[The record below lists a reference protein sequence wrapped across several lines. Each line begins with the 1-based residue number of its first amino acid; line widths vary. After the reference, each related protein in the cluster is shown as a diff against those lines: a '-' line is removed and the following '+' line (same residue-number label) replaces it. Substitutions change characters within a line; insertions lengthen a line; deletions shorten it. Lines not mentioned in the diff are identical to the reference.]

1 MSSTQNSLFLS
12 SRMIVIMYVWYYFF
26 REQFPCETIQI
37 LNDHCDEVWFCRF
50 SPDGLKLATGSKDT
64 TVVVWDV
71 DPVSMIYCF
80 HLFFNFVL
88 TYMYIAFSELIQNI
102 LYMPSVLL
110 QFQRELYILFAFC
123 CHCVSIPFLET

>member
-1 MSSTQNSLFLS
+1 
-12 SRMIVIMYVWYYFF
+12 MYVWYYFF